1 MDVLF
6 LSFEFNF
13 YSNILIEYQNRAVR
27 EAPSRIP
34 RWTKDDSN
42 RVSDLENHKITK
54 KHKEIHQ
61 KKMIIHRLL
70 ILKPEKWLI
79 NHYAHDRVKHSYAI

>member
-27 EAPSRIP
+27 DAPSRIP
-34 RWTKDDSN
+34 RWTEDDSN

-61 KKMIIHRLL
+61 KKDDYS
-70 ILKPEKWLI
+70 PPI
-79 NHYAHDRVKHSYAI
+79 NTKTWKMTH

>member
-1 MDVLF
+1 MTFLLDVNFNFRVDILL

-42 RVSDLENHKITK
+42 RVSDLENHKNYQK
-54 KHKEIHQ
+54 KTQ
-61 KKMIIHRLL
+61 RNPPKKMIIHRPL
-70 ILKPEKWLI
+70 ILKPEK
-79 NHYAHDRVKHSYAI
+79 